1 MTAPPRT
8 HRTINTLWHRASF
21 HVRRTV
27 RLAWGLFVRLA
38 ILVLLLALLGN
49 GAQRDTSLRGRVTAL
64 ARDHLFDYVDW
75 EANALWGK
83 ARQELFG
90 AEPFLADDTQTTLV
104 IAYLGRV
111 AEAQQLEAQI
121 ERLYADPSVSD
132 PDTATAPLRQQR
144 DALRAQLAD
153 DQPLVE
159 SVIEAQVSAVL
170 VDEGFAALGQV
181 LPPVSMHFSEVPA
194 LLVVSPRDRIEFAV
208 DLNLYAL
215 TVEERAALEDRIDTT
230 LDVSSLVANL
240 GGLSLYPS
248 MIIETSGLARAFEVT
263 AHEWSHH
270 YLVFYPLGWEYGTL
284 PETRIINETVATFF
298 GREIALKVLA
308 RYYPEIPPPV
318 YPSFLNVPT
327 PAETPAPAEVPR
339 DPDAPQ
345 PFDYGRE
352 MNRTRVTVDYLL
364 WLGKVNAAETYMEYR
379 RRAFVRHGYA
389 IRKLNQAYFAFYG
402 GYQGEPGAGGT
413 DPTGPAIE
421 ELRTLS
427 PDLKHWLVT
436 LRAITTRD
444 QLLAALESARGES

>member
-21 HVRRTV
+21 HTRRTV
-27 RLAWGLFVRLA
+27 RLAWSLFVRGVGL
-38 ILVLLLALLGN
+38 ILLLALLGD
-49 GAQRDTSLRGRVTAL
+49 GAQRDTSLRGRVTAIT
-64 ARDHLFDYVDW
+64 RDHLFDYVDW
-75 EANALWGK
+75 EVNALWGK

-90 AEPFLADDTQTTLV
+90 MEPFLADDTQTTLV
-104 IAYLGRV
+104 VAYLDRL
-111 AEAQQLEAQI
+111 AEAQRLEAQI
-121 ERLYADPSVSD
+121 EGLYADPSVGD
-132 PDTATAPLRQQR
+132 PDAATAPLREER
-144 DALRAQLAD
+144 DSLRAQLAG

-170 VDEGFAALGQV
+170 VDEGFAVLGQV
-181 LPPVSMHFSEVPA
+181 LPPVSMHFTEIPA

-230 LDVSSLVANL
+230 LDVSSLVVNL

-263 AHEWSHH
+263 AHEWVHH
-270 YLVFYPLGWEYGTL
+270 YLAFFPLGWEYGTL

-308 RYYPEIPPPV
+308 RYYPEVTPPI
-318 YPSFLNVPT
+318 YPSFL
-327 PAETPAPAEVPR
+327 ETPAPADTPDPADPTR
-339 DPDAPQ
+339 DPDAPL
-345 PFDYGRE
+345 PFEYGRE
-352 MNRTRVTVDYLL
+352 MNQTRVTVDY
-364 WLGKVNAAETYMEYR
+364 WLGLGQVEAGETYMEYR
-379 RRAFVRHGYA
+379 RRAFVRHGYH

-402 GYQGEPGAGGT
+402 GYQGAPGAGGT
-413 DPTGPAIE
+413 DPTGPALE

-427 PDLKHWLVT
+427 PDLKHWLST
-436 LRAITTRD
+436 LRDITTRD
-444 QLLAALESARGES
+444 QLLAAVESARGE